1 MLSTQ
6 LRWIE
11 TTEKFMTS
19 HFELHTPHPPN
30 NWSLSMAKT
39 RRETVQKQRKERS
52 RKTQHNR
59 KQLRA
64 HTLGWWVNTW
74 LIPKAHASKK
84 QCGFSCSHKG
94 AKYGWVVS
102 LPQGY
107 LFYLFPQTTFILTW
121 SLALHYLSQSSEST
135 ITSFFFWLG
144 VGYEINNASYHTKNS
159 NCYLSQRI
167 RLGLNLT

>member
-64 HTLGWWVNTW
+64 HTLG
-74 LIPKAHASKK
+74 
-84 QCGFSCSHKG
+84 
-94 AKYGWVVS
+94 
-102 LPQGY
+102 
-107 LFYLFPQTTFILTW
+107 
-121 SLALHYLSQSSEST
+121 
-135 ITSFFFWLG
+135 
-144 VGYEINNASYHTKNS
+144 
-159 NCYLSQRI
+159 
-167 RLGLNLT
+167 